1 MFQTFDTP
9 SDPSQGPMR
18 LAQLRDVLRT
28 EALDGFIVPRAD
40 AHQGE
45 YVAARDARLAWLTG
59 FTGSAGFCA
68 ALMDCAGVFVDGR
81 YRVQVKQQVDS
92 CFSPVDWPE
101 TDLSD
106 WLLAQLPQGGKIGF
120 DPWLHTI
127 AELQKL
133 RDKLGN
139 RIELVAISH
148 NLIDRIWGDQ
158 PPLPNRAVSAYPAEY
173 AGESATSKRAR
184 CGAELAQAD
193 HDSVFLSQTDSIAWL
208 LNIRGGD
215 IPRVPVALCFAVLH
229 KTGAVQLFIEP
240 SATADLTL
248 DAGITVTAPAK
259 MVAGL
264 SRLSGVVRVDPT
276 SCPSA
281 VESVLRDA
289 GCSLSYGTDPCV
301 LPKACKNS
309 VEIAG
314 TTAAHLRDA
323 GAMCEFLA
331 WLDAQPADTLSEIDV
346 VRALEGFR
354 QATGALQDISF
365 DTICGTGPN
374 GAIIH
379 YRVTED
385 SNRRIK
391 SGDLLLIDSGGQ
403 YLDGTTD
410 ITRTVAIGTVGKA
423 EKSSF
428 TRVLQGMI
436 AMSRI
441 RWPAGLSG
449 RDLDL
454 VARLPL
460 WMAGQDYPHGTG
472 HGVGC
477 FLSVHEGPQRL
488 SRASGQVLKP
498 GMILSNEPGF
508 YKEDAFGI
516 RIENLILVCEAAR
529 LPNQTVSDMLNF
541 QTLTW
546 VPIDRRLIETDLLSS
561 QERAWLNI
569 YHQTCYQRV
578 SAELSSAARQWMQAA
593 CAEI

>member
-1 MFQTFDTP
+1 
-9 SDPSQGPMR
+9 
-18 LAQLRDVLRT
+18 L
-28 EALDGFIVPRAD
+28 
-40 AHQGE
+40 
-45 YVAARDARLAWLTG
+45 
-59 FTGSAGFCA
+59 
-68 ALMDCAGVFVDGR
+68 
-81 YRVQVKQQVDS
+81 
-92 CFSPVDWPE
+92 
-101 TDLSD
+101 
-106 WLLAQLPQGGKIGF
+106 
-120 DPWLHTI
+120 
-127 AELQKL
+127 
-133 RDKLGN
+133 
-139 RIELVAISH
+139 
-148 NLIDRIWGDQ
+148 
-158 PPLPNRAVSAYPAEY
+158 
-173 AGESATSKRAR
+173 
-184 CGAELAQAD
+184 
-193 HDSVFLSQTDSIAWL
+193 
-208 LNIRGGD
+208 
-215 IPRVPVALCFAVLH
+215 
-229 KTGAVQLFIEP
+229 
-240 SATADLTL
+240 
-248 DAGITVTAPAK
+248 
-259 MVAGL
+259 
-264 SRLSGVVRVDPT
+264 
-276 SCPSA
+276 
-281 VESVLRDA
+281 
-289 GCSLSYGTDPCV
+289 
-301 LPKACKNS
+301 
-309 VEIAG
+309 
-314 TTAAHLRDA
+314 
-323 GAMCEFLA
+323 
-331 WLDAQPADTLSEIDV
+331 EIDV

-385 SNRRIK
+385 SNRTIK

-410 ITRTVAIGTVGKA
+410 ITRTVAIGAVGKA

-508 YKEDAFGI
+508 YKENAFGI
-516 RIENLILVCEAAR
+516 RIENLILVCEAAQ
-529 LPNQTVSDMLNF
+529 LPNQTVPDMLNF

>member
-1 MFQTFDTP
+1 M
-9 SDPSQGPMR
+9 
-18 LAQLRDVLRT
+18 
-28 EALDGFIVPRAD
+28 
-40 AHQGE
+40 
-45 YVAARDARLAWLTG
+45 
-59 FTGSAGFCA
+59 
-68 ALMDCAGVFVDGR
+68 
-81 YRVQVKQQVDS
+81 
-92 CFSPVDWPE
+92 
-101 TDLSD
+101 
-106 WLLAQLPQGGKIGF
+106 
-120 DPWLHTI
+120 
-127 AELQKL
+127 
-133 RDKLGN
+133 
-139 RIELVAISH
+139 
-148 NLIDRIWGDQ
+148 
-158 PPLPNRAVSAYPAEY
+158 
-173 AGESATSKRAR
+173 
-184 CGAELAQAD
+184 
-193 HDSVFLSQTDSIAWL
+193 
-208 LNIRGGD
+208 
-215 IPRVPVALCFAVLH
+215 
-229 KTGAVQLFIEP
+229 
-240 SATADLTL
+240 
-248 DAGITVTAPAK
+248 
-259 MVAGL
+259 
-264 SRLSGVVRVDPT
+264 
-276 SCPSA
+276 
-281 VESVLRDA
+281 
-289 GCSLSYGTDPCV
+289 
-301 LPKACKNS
+301 
-309 VEIAG
+309 
-314 TTAAHLRDA
+314 
-323 GAMCEFLA
+323 
-331 WLDAQPADTLSEIDV
+331 
-346 VRALEGFR
+346 
-354 QATGALQDISF
+354 
-365 DTICGTGPN
+365 
-374 GAIIH
+374 
-379 YRVTED
+379 
-385 SNRRIK
+385 
-391 SGDLLLIDSGGQ
+391 IDSGGQ

-410 ITRTVAIGTVGKA
+410 ITRTVAIGAVGKA

-578 SAELSSAARQWMQAA
+578 SAGLSPAARQWMQAA